1 MGLMPDRNACLSALN
16 TGFFVLNPV
25 FPVLNSA
32 FLSALSA
39 CSAVNLFP
47 FVARAGLLPI
57 RSSMNPL
64 ALTCPTV
71 RRIGILTSGGDCPGL
86 NAVIRAVARDAF
98 HCAIKVIGIE
108 DGYLGLIENRFREL
122 TEADM
127 AGLLLRGG
135 TILGS
140 NNKTNPSRH
149 KIGTDSDNRPIYKD
163 VMPDCIRNL
172 ERAGVEALITIGG
185 DGTQTGAT
193 EFAKKGIPVIG
204 VPKTI
209 DNDIEGTEITFGFQ
223 TAVATATDAL
233 DKVRTTA
240 DSHHRAMVVE
250 VMGRNAG
257 WIALHAGVASGSDA
271 ILLPELPFEMKRVF
285 DLVKE
290 RSERGKRSSLIC
302 VSEGAK
308 VKGHGQFVARR
319 IETSPDP
326 IRLGGIAKYIAEQ
339 IEDETGVESRYT
351 ILGHTQRGGT
361 PIPSDRVL
369 ATLLG
374 SHAMTLLREG
384 KAGRMVAIQKGQLTD
399 VDLSFAAG
407 KQRLVKEDDP
417 LILAARNLGTIFGD
431 E

>member
-1 MGLMPDRNACLSALN
+1 
-16 TGFFVLNPV
+16 
-25 FPVLNSA
+25 
-32 FLSALSA
+32 
-39 CSAVNLFP
+39 
-47 FVARAGLLPI
+47 
-57 RSSMNPL
+57 MNPL
-64 ALTCPTV
+64 AFTCPTV

-108 DGYLGLIENRFREL
+108 DGYLGLIENRVREL
-122 TEADM
+122 HESDM
-127 AGLLLRGG
+127 AGLLTRGG

-140 NNKTNPSRH
+140 NNKTNPTKH
-149 KIGTDSDNRPIYKD
+149 KIGTDSNNKPIYKD
-163 VMPDCIRNL
+163 VMPDCLRNL
-172 ERAGVEALITIGG
+172 ERAGIEALITIGG
-185 DGTQTGAT
+185 DGTQTGAAQ
-193 EFAKKGIPVIG
+193 FAAKGVPVIG

-209 DNDIEGTEITFGFQ
+209 DNDIEGTDITFGFQ

-257 WIALHAGVASGSDA
+257 WIALHAGVASGSDI
-271 ILLPELPFEMKRVF
+271 ILLPELPFDMQQIFSVVR
-285 DLVKE
+285 E
-290 RSERGKRSSLIC
+290 RSEKGKRSSLIC

-308 VKGHGQFVARR
+308 VRGGGQFVARR

-326 IRLGGIAKYIAEQ
+326 IRLGGIAKYLADQ
-339 IEDETGVESRYT
+339 IEDETGTESRYT

-361 PIPSDRVL
+361 PVPSDRVL

-384 KAGRMVAIQKGQLTD
+384 KAGRMVAMQKGELCD

-407 KQRLVKEDDP
+407 KQRLVKEDDN
-417 LILAARNLGTIFGD
+417 LILAARHVGTSFAD
-431 E
+431 A